1 MESQNGWVL
10 PLLLAWPAISA
21 ILALLTSNE
30 RVIKWG
36 SILLSLVPLGLGIY
50 MLASYDFAIGGMQF
64 SYQREWIPALN
75 ASIHLGADGL
85 SVPLIFLTTLLSTLS
100 LYYSAGTIRHR
111 VKEYFVMFHLLE
123 LSMIG
128 VFVALDYVL
137 FYVFWEISLVPMYLL
152 IGIWGGKNRSY
163 ASIKFFIYTL
173 VGSVAMLLAILGTY
187 FATGTFDIIDAA
199 AAQPFLSPDFPPESQ
214 LLLTS
219 LAFWGFFLGFAFK
232 VPSFPFHTWLPDAH
246 TEAPTAGSVIL
257 AGVLLKLGAY
267 GFLRIILPTYPTAS
281 EYWSLWI
288 VALGAI
294 AIVYGAF
301 VCIAQTDFKRLIAYS
316 SVSHM
321 GYVMLGIGAAS
332 SVLTPEGVQRAA
344 EFFNLS
350 PEAVQD
356 SAAMAL
362 NGATLQMFNHGIIT
376 GALFLLVGVIYE
388 RAHTREL
395 AKFGGLSSKTP
406 YYYAMML
413 VAGFASLGLPGLAG
427 FWAEFFTFRG
437 AFALVPYW
445 AAFGAIGIV
454 ITAVYILARIIQSI
468 FLGEYDPHKLHH
480 WTTVQGE
487 ETDGPTDMVAF
498 EKVTLWPLIAG
509 MFILGIYPPL
519 ILDYFNLSALELLQQ
534 INGLLTTVALK

>member
-1 MESQNGWVL
+1 MESQNSWVL
-10 PLLLAWPAISA
+10 PVLLFWPLLSAVLAMM
-21 ILALLTSNE
+21 TSNE
-30 RVIKWG
+30 RAIKWG
-36 SILLSLVPLGLGIY
+36 SIVASTLPLGLSIY
-50 MLASYDFAIGGMQF
+50 MLFAYNFDVGGMQF
-64 SYQREWIPALN
+64 NVQREWIPALN
-75 ASIHLGADGL
+75 ASFHLGADGL
-85 SVPLIFLTTLLSTLS
+85 SVPLVFLTALLSTLS
-100 LYYSAGTIRHR
+100 IYYSAGTIRHR

-123 LSMIG
+123 LSMVG
-128 VFVALDYVL
+128 LFLALDYVL

-152 IGIWGGKNRSY
+152 IGIWGGQNRSY
-163 ASIKFFIYTL
+163 ASLKFFIYTL
-173 VGSVAMLLAILGTY
+173 IGSVAMLLAILGTY
-187 FATGTFDIIDAA
+187 FATGTFDILEAA
-199 AAQPFLSPDFPPESQ
+199 ALRPFQDLPAESS

-267 GFLRIILPTYPTAS
+267 GFLRIVLPTYPTAS
-281 EYWSLWI
+281 EYWSLWV

-301 VCIAQTDFKRLIAYS
+301 VCVAQTDFKRLIAYS

-321 GYVMLGIGAAS
+321 GFVMLGIGAAS
-332 SVLTPEGVQRAA
+332 SVLTPEGTQRAA
-344 EFFNLS
+344 ELFNQT
-350 PEAVQD
+350 PEAVKN

-362 NGATLQMFNHGIIT
+362 NGATMQMFNHGIIT

-395 AKFGGLSSKTP
+395 NKFGGLSSKTP
-406 YYYAMML
+406 YYYGMML
-413 VAGFASLGLPGLAG
+413 VASFASLGLPGLAG

-445 AAFGAIGIV
+445 AAFGAIGII
-454 ITAVYILARIIQSI
+454 ITAVYILWRILQNV

-480 WTTVQGE
+480 WTTVQGQ

-498 EKVTLWPLIAG
+498 EKVTLWPLVAA
-509 MFILGIYPPL
+509 MFILGIFPTL
-519 ILDYFNLSALELLQQ
+519 ILDYFNGSAVELLDSIQSV
-534 INGLLTTVALK
+534 LTGVAMR

>member
-1 MESQNGWVL
+1 MAFLNSWLLVL
-10 PLLLAWPAISA
+10 ILFWPAVA
-21 ILALLTSNE
+21 AVLALSTSNE
-30 RVIKWG
+30 RAIKWG
-36 SILLSLVPLGLGIY
+36 SIAASLLPLGLSIY
-50 MLASYDFAIGGMQF
+50 MLFAFDFGATEMQF
-64 SYQREWIPALN
+64 VVNVPWIEALN
-75 ASIHLGADGL
+75 ASFFIGVDGL
-85 SVPLIFLTTLLSTLS
+85 SVPLIFLTALLSTLS
-100 LYYSAGTIRHR
+100 IYYSAGTIRTR

-123 LSMIG
+123 LSMFG
-128 VFVALDYVL
+128 VFMALDYIL

-152 IGIWGGKNRSY
+152 IGIWGGQNRSY

-173 VGSVAMLLAILGTY
+173 IGSVAMLLAILGTY
-187 FATGTFDIIDAA
+187 FATGTFNILEAAMARPFQDLPAADA
-199 AAQPFLSPDFPPESQ
+199 
-214 LLLTS
+214 LLYTS

-281 EYWSLWI
+281 QYWSMWI

-301 VCIAQTDFKRLIAYS
+301 VCIAQSDLKRLIAYS

-321 GYVMLGIGAAS
+321 GYVMLGIGAAA
-332 SVLTPEGVQRAA
+332 SVLTPEGMEKAA
-344 EFFNLS
+344 TTFGLS
-350 PEAVQD
+350 HEALVD
-356 SAAMAL
+356 SAAMAI

-395 AKFGGLSSKTP
+395 SKFGGLSSKTP
-406 YYYAMML
+406 YFYALML

-437 AFALVPYW
+437 AFAIVPYW
-445 AAFGAIGIV
+445 AAFGTIGIV
-454 ITAVYILARIIQSI
+454 MTAVYILWRIIQSV
-468 FLGEYDPHKLHH
+468 FLGTYDEHKHDH
-480 WTTVQGE
+480 WTTVKGE
-487 ETDGPTDMVAF
+487 HADGPTDMVAF
-498 EKVTLWPLIAG
+498 EKLTLWPLIIG
-509 MFILGIYPPL
+509 MFVLGIYPTL
-519 ILDYFNLSALELLQQ
+519 ILDYFNGAAVQLIDFIHTILGA
-534 INGLLTTVALK
+534 A

>member
-1 MESQNGWVL
+1 MESQNSWVL
-10 PLLLAWPAISA
+10 LVILFWPAVSALLALMS
-21 ILALLTSNE
+21 SNE
-30 RVIKWG
+30 KVIKWG
-36 SILLSLVPLGLGIY
+36 SIAASTLPLGLSIY
-50 MLASYDFAIGGMQF
+50 LLALYDFDKGGMQF
-64 SYQREWIPALN
+64 DYTAEWIPALN
-75 ASIHLGADGL
+75 ASFHIGADGL
-85 SVPLIFLTTLLSTLS
+85 SVPLIFLTALLSTLS
-100 LYYSAGTIRHR
+100 IYYSAGTIRQR
-111 VKEYFVMFHLLE
+111 VKEYFIMFHLLE

-173 VGSVAMLLAILGTY
+173 IGSVAMLLAILGTY
-187 FATGTFDIIDAA
+187 FATGTFDIPGAA
-199 AAQPFLSPDFPPESQ
+199 AAKPFMNLAAESPDAAHLF
-214 LLLTS
+214 TS

-281 EYWSLWI
+281 QYWSLWV

-301 VCIAQTDFKRLIAYS
+301 VCVAQTDFKRLIAYS

-321 GYVMLGIGAAS
+321 GYVMLGIGAAAN
-332 SVLTPEGVQRAA
+332 VLTPEGAQAAA
-344 EFFNLS
+344 EYFHLTT
-350 PEAVQD
+350 EAVHD
-356 SAAMAL
+356 SAAIAL
-362 NGATLQMFNHGIIT
+362 NGAALQMFNHGIIT

-395 AKFGGLSSKTP
+395 ASFGGLSTKTP
-406 YYYAMML
+406 YFYGMML

-437 AFALVPYW
+437 AFALVPWW
-445 AAFGAIGIV
+445 AAFGTIGIV
-454 ITAVYILARIIQSI
+454 MTAVYILWRIMQNV
-468 FLGEYDPHKLHH
+468 FLGEYDAHKLHH

-487 ETDGPTDMVAF
+487 ETDGPTDMVPF
-498 EKVTLWPLIAG
+498 EKLTLWPLIIG
-509 MFILGIYPPL
+509 MFVLGIYPTL
-519 ILDYFNLSALELLQQ
+519 LLDYFNLSALEL
-534 INGLLTTVALK
+534 IKGVFGGA

>member
-1 MESQNGWVL
+1 MDSQNSWVL
-10 PLLLAWPAISA
+10 LVILFWPAVA
-21 ILALLTSNE
+21 AVLALLVNNE
-30 RVIKWG
+30 KAIKWG
-36 SILLSLVPLGLGIY
+36 SVLASTLPLGLSIY
-50 MLASYDFAIGGMQF
+50 MLAAYDFSVGGMQF
-64 SYQREWIPALN
+64 EVKFDWIPQLN
-75 ASIHLGADGL
+75 ATFHLGADGL
-85 SVPLIFLTTLLSTLS
+85 SVPLIFLTALLSTLS
-100 LYYSAGTIRHR
+100 IYYSAGTIRHR

-123 LSMIG
+123 LSMLG

-152 IGIWGGKNRSY
+152 IGIWGGQNRSY

-173 VGSVAMLLAILGTY
+173 IGSVAMLLAILGTY
-187 FATGTFDIIDAA
+187 FATGTFNIIE
-199 AAQPFLSPDFPPESQ
+199 AAQLKPFLDLPEGSA

-267 GFLRIILPTYPTAS
+267 GFLRIVLPTYPTAS
-281 EYWSLWI
+281 QYWSLWL

-301 VCIAQTDFKRLIAYS
+301 VCVAQTDFKRLIAYS

-321 GYVMLGIGAAS
+321 GYVMLGIGAAA
-332 SVLTPEGVQRAA
+332 SVLTPEGAQRAA
-344 EFFNLS
+344 DLFHVT
-350 PEAVQD
+350 PEAVRD

-395 AKFGGLSSKTP
+395 SKFGGLSSKTP
-406 YYYAMML
+406 YFYGMML

-454 ITAVYILARIIQSI
+454 ITAVYILWRILQNV

-498 EKVTLWPLIAG
+498 EKVTLWPLVAG
-509 MFILGIYPPL
+509 MFILGVFPTL
-519 ILDYFNLSALELLQQ
+519 VLDYFNLSAMELLAQ
-534 INGLLTTVALK
+534 IETVLASVAMQ